1 MAGRKLKRGEVP
13 HDVMTEIL
21 RILQTISYGE
31 VVLVAQDG
39 ILVQVEWNEKLRMD
53 CFGVPSQVQVWSEK
67 QRQHISEHVKQE
79 FGRLQ
84 YGRLVI
90 VVKRGDIVQMERTEK
105 QRFTGLDG
113 EGI

>member
-1 MAGRKLKRGEVP
+1 MAGRKLCVGEVP
-13 HDVMTEIL
+13 AGVMAEIL
-21 RILQTISYGE
+21 KILQLISYGE

-39 ILVQVEWNEKLRMD
+39 ILVES
-53 CFGVPSQVQVWSEK
+53 FGCQRDEQVWSEK
-67 QRQHISEHVKQE
+67 QRQHVAEHIRQE
-79 FGRLQ
+79 FCRLQ

-90 VVKRGDIVQMERTEK
+90 VVKRGSVVQMERTEK

>member
-1 MAGRKLKRGEVP
+1 MAGRKLSVGEVP
-13 HDVMTEIL
+13 GEVMAEIL
-21 RILQTISYGE
+21 KILQLISFGE

-39 ILVQVEWNEKLRMD
+39 ILVQVEWKEKLRIES
-53 CFGVPSQVQVWSEK
+53 FGCQWDEQVWSEK
-67 QRQHISEHVKQE
+67 QRQHVAEHIRQE
-79 FGRLQ
+79 FCRLQ

-90 VVKRGDIVQMERTEK
+90 VVKRGSVVQMERTEK

>member
-1 MAGRKLKRGEVP
+1 MAGRKLCVGEVP
-13 HDVMTEIL
+13 AGVMAEIL
-21 RILQTISYGE
+21 KILQLISYGE

-39 ILVQVEWNEKLRMD
+39 ILVQVEWKEKLRIES
-53 CFGVPSQVQVWSEK
+53 FGCQRDEQVWSEK
-67 QRQHISEHVKQE
+67 QRQHVAEHIRQE
-79 FGRLQ
+79 FCRLQ

-90 VVKRGDIVQMERTEK
+90 VVKRGSVVQMERTGK

>member
-1 MAGRKLKRGEVP
+1 MAGRKLCVGEGP
-13 HDVMTEIL
+13 SEVMAEIL
-21 RILQTISYGE
+21 KILQLISYGE

-39 ILVQVEWNEKLRMD
+39 ILVQVEWKEKLRIENIG
-53 CFGVPSQVQVWSEK
+53 CQRAEQAWSEK
-67 QRQHISEHVKQE
+67 QRQHIAEHVRQE

-84 YGRLVI
+84 YGRLVV
-90 VVKRGDIVQMERTEK
+90 VVKGGNVVQMERTEK